1 MQKGFT
7 VSNQIQ
13 INQCCD
19 NSCLRVFLSKEL
31 ALPSVGASFVESWQR
46 RRRLCPRLFQSGR
59 QRLVGECFTAAAQ
72 LPPTPPTHA
81 RSPPATPQPPG
92 VAKVG
97 PGGHRA
103 WKTSHASLTSCTK
116 QRRVGS
122 LGGRL
127 DVVWVS
133 RDGCQGQNLPGLSWL
148 LIRETSSSLGFCLQQ
163 LASLCFPERPFR
175 CLNLP
180 RLL

>member
-1 MQKGFT
+1 M
-7 VSNQIQ
+7 
-13 INQCCD
+13 
-19 NSCLRVFLSKEL
+19 
-31 ALPSVGASFVESWQR
+31 
-46 RRRLCPRLFQSGR
+46 
-59 QRLVGECFTAAAQ
+59 AAAAEVVSEVVPKREAATGGGM
-72 LPPTPPTHA
+72 LHSSGSVASHSSHTRSITACHTPTT
-81 RSPPATPQPPG
+81 RCGQGWT
-92 VAKVG
+92 
-97 PGGHRA
+97 R